1 MSGTDRNTNTG
12 SNNQTGVKKPLPKP
26 DLIGRG
32 RETFEEKRRNK
43 T

>member
-1 MSGTDRNTNTG
+1 MPGTERNTNTG
-12 SNNQTGVKKPLPKP
+12 NSNQTGVKKPLPKP

-32 RETFEEKRRNK
+32 RETFDEKRRNR